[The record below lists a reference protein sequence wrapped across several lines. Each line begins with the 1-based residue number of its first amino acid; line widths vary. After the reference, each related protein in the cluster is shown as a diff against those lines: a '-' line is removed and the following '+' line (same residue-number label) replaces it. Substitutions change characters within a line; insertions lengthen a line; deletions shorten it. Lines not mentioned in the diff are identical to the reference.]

1 MEKADTHSPQSLLMK
16 HYFWRRKKAQNYDDG
31 GDAVGEGDDDGD
43 EVIRSGRS
51 GWSEGRSG

>member
-1 MEKADTHSPQSLLMK
+1 MK
-16 HYFWRRKKAQNYDDG
+16 QYFWRRKKAQNYDDG

-51 GWSEGRSG
+51 GWSGGRSG